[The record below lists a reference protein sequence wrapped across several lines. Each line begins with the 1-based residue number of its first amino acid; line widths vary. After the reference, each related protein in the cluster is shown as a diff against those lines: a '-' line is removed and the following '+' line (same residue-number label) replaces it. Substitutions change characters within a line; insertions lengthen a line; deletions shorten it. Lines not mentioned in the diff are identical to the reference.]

1 MNAGL
6 FRNGSYSLS
15 IAAALCLCA
24 GSAVCLQAQGRK
36 ADRPPPV
43 KAERPAPVD
52 SLGRETPH
60 GSMMG
65 FLRSENRGD
74 YASAA
79 LYLQAT
85 DGVSLEDQLKQLR
98 ALRPN
103 FKGNIDLLSD
113 DPNGIPERGLPPGQV
128 RAGLFQVGA
137 MTSDVILVRVDDPT
151 AGMIWL
157 VSRESIAGAQRLFE
171 EKEREGPGVVARIL
185 PAALNT
191 REVLGMT
198 LAQWLGWLLSLPIS
212 WLLAWPV
219 VFLLSAPRML
229 WCKVR
234 KRPFKP
240 VWETPIGAPL
250 RYIVAILTNSISIY
264 LLNPP
269 LVYRAYYLRLMAA
282 LLVACFIWLFARI
295 TDHGFERAL
304 SRARMQSTGA
314 ESILILSQRFLR
326 ILLLLV
332 AIVAGLAVAGFNM
345 RTALAGLGIGGLAIA
360 LAAQKTLENV
370 LGGISLLMDK
380 AVQVGNTCR
389 VGNQVGQVEDVGL
402 RSVKIRTRDQSL
414 LVVPNGVLAQ
424 MQFENFTSR
433 RKCLI
438 NQHFALRIETDVEQ
452 LRFILDRIQ
461 AALQH
466 NPEIESGTSRVR
478 VVSFAG
484 ATYELELWAYA
495 NGGDWPKFTAIQ
507 QEVILNVAEIVAASG
522 TRFAAPTT
530 LTYLSRDTVI
540 DTEKVN
546 KVERHVLADSD
557 GVGREL
563 VVFPPREDIPQ
574 PSPAG
579 NQVLPT

>member
-1 MNAGL
+1 LNARL
-6 FRNGSYSLS
+6 SRNGNYALS
-15 IAAALCLCA
+15 IAAAFFLCA
-24 GSAVCLQAQGRK
+24 GSAVCLQAQGK
-36 ADRPPPV
+36 KSDRTPPAE
-43 KAERPAPVD
+43 AERPARVD
-52 SLGRETPH
+52 PLGRETPR
-60 GSMMG
+60 GAIMG

-74 YASAA
+74 YAAAA
-79 LYLQAT
+79 LYLQAA
-85 DGVSLEDQLKQLR
+85 DGVNLQDQLERFR
-98 ALRPN
+98 ALRSN
-103 FKGNIDLLSD
+103 FKGDIALLSD
-113 DPNGIPERGLPPGQV
+113 DPNGILEPGLPPGQV
-128 RAGLFQVGA
+128 RAGVFQVGD
-137 MTSDVILVRVDDPT
+137 MTSDVILVRVDGPT
-151 AGMIWL
+151 AGKMIWL
-157 VSRESIAGAQRLFE
+157 VSRESLAGAARLYE
-171 EKEREGPGVVARIL
+171 ARQNEQPGLVARIL
-185 PAALNT
+185 PAALT
-191 REVLGMT
+191 ARELLGMT

-212 WLLAWPV
+212 WLLAWPAI
-219 VFLLSAPRML
+219 FLLSAPRLL

-250 RYIVAILTNSISIY
+250 TYIVAILTNSISIY

-269 LVYRAYYLRLMAA
+269 LLYRAYYLRLMAA

-304 SRARMQSTGA
+304 TRARTQSTGA

-370 LGGISLLMDK
+370 LGGMSLLMDK
-380 AVQVGNTCR
+380 SVQVGNLCR
-389 VGNQVGQVEDVGL
+389 IGNQVGQVEDVGL

-414 LVVPNGVLAQ
+414 LVVPNGILAQ
-424 MQFENFTSR
+424 MQFENFVSR

-466 NPEIESGTSRVR
+466 NPEIEPGTSRVR
-478 VVSFAG
+478 VVRFAG
-484 ATYELELWAYA
+484 AAFELELWAYA
-495 NGGDWPKFTAIQ
+495 NGGDWPKFTAMQ
-507 QEVILNVAEIVAASG
+507 QDVILSVAEIVAASG
-522 TRFAAPTT
+522 ARFAAPTH
-530 LTYLSRDTVI
+530 LTYLAGNAATDTQ
-540 DTEKVN
+540 KVSD
-546 KVERHVLADSD
+546 VERRVSAGSE

-563 VVFPPREDIPQ
+563 GVFPRREDIPGDIL
-574 PSPAG
+574 PA
-579 NQVLPT
+579 VKSL